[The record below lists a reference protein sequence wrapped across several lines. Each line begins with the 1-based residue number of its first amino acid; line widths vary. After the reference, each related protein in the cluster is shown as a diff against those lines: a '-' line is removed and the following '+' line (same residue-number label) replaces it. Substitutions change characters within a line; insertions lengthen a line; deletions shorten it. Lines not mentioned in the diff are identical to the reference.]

1 MGDEDPTS
9 RVTQIRPD
17 GTRKVLLQDEI
28 MLSNGIA
35 VGPDGM
41 LYVSTG
47 SQLAG
52 AGAVIKV
59 DPGEARDPAAAPAC
73 DPDDVP
79 GANFD
84 DVGANI
90 HREAI
95 DCLGWWGIILGRT
108 DATFEPWSRVR
119 RDQVAAIVA
128 RLIGS
133 ASDLPEPDTD
143 AFSDDDGN
151 VHEESINQLAAAGVM
166 LGKTGTTFDPSAPV
180 TRGQVA
186 SILARAYAVLAG
198 SPLAAGDDSFT
209 DDDGTTHEAAIDAVA
224 AAGWVNGVDADTFIP
239 HGNATRAQLSSMVA
253 RMLGS
258 LVTEGLATP
267 PVPPAEP

>member
-1 MGDEDPTS
+1 MIFVKQKTPDELRISYWSSDLCS
-9 RVTQIRPD
+9 SD
-17 GTRKVLLQDEI
+17 
-28 MLSNGIA
+28 LSNGIA

-108 DATFEPWSRVR
+108 DATFEPGSRVR

-198 SPLAAGDDSFT
+198 SQLAAGDDSFT
-209 DDDGTTHEAAIDAVA
+209 DDDGTPHEAAIDAVA
-224 AAGWVNGVDADTFIP
+224 AAGWVNGVDADRSEEHTSEL
-239 HGNATRAQLSSMVA
+239 Q
-253 RMLGS
+253 S
-258 LVTEGLATP
+258 LMRISYAVFCLQKKTHHTNTHINNSQ
-267 PVPPAEP
+267 

>member
-1 MGDEDPTS
+1 MGDEGPTS

-95 DCLGWWGIILGRT
+95 DCLGWWGIIPGRT
-108 DATFEPWSRVR
+108 DATFEIGSRVR
-119 RDQVAAIVA
+119 RHQVAAIVS

-133 ASDLPEPDTD
+133 
-143 AFSDDDGN
+143 
-151 VHEESINQLAAAGVM
+151 
-166 LGKTGTTFDPSAPV
+166 PSPPP
-180 TRGQVA
+180 Q
-186 SILARAYAVLAG
+186 
-198 SPLAAGDDSFT
+198 P
-209 DDDGTTHEAAIDAVA
+209 
-224 AAGWVNGVDADTFIP
+224 P
-239 HGNATRAQLSSMVA
+239 
-253 RMLGS
+253 
-258 LVTEGLATP
+258 TP
-267 PVPPAEP
+267 TSHP

>member
-1 MGDEDPTS
+1 
-9 RVTQIRPD
+9 
-17 GTRKVLLQDEI
+17 

-95 DCLGWWGIILGRT
+95 DCLGRWGIILGRT
-108 DATFEPWSRVR
+108 DATFEPWSPVR
-119 RDQVAAIVA
+119 RDQVDAIAA
-128 RLIGS
+128 RLTGPAS
-133 ASDLPEPDTD
+133 ALPQPATD
-143 AFSDDDGN
+143 PLN
-151 VHEESINQLAAAGVM
+151 
-166 LGKTGTTFDPSAPV
+166 DPHR
-180 TRGQVA
+180 T
-186 SILARAYAVLAG
+186 
-198 SPLAAGDDSFT
+198 
-209 DDDGTTHEAAIDAVA
+209 
-224 AAGWVNGVDADTFIP
+224 
-239 HGNATRAQLSSMVA
+239 
-253 RMLGS
+253 
-258 LVTEGLATP
+258 
-267 PVPPAEP
+267 

>member
-1 MGDEDPTS
+1 
-9 RVTQIRPD
+9 
-17 GTRKVLLQDEI
+17 

-119 RDQVAAIVA
+119 RAPVAAIVA

-151 VHEESINQLAAAGVM
+151 VHEESINQPADAGVM
-166 LGKTGTTFDPSAPV
+166 LGKTGPPIDPSP
-180 TRGQVA
+180 
-186 SILARAYAVLAG
+186 
-198 SPLAAGDDSFT
+198 P
-209 DDDGTTHEAAIDAVA
+209 
-224 AAGWVNGVDADTFIP
+224 
-239 HGNATRAQLSSMVA
+239 
-253 RMLGS
+253 
-258 LVTEGLATP
+258 ATP
-267 PVPPAEP
+267 GLSAPRLAQHYRVPRARPHAPSTDHIP